1 MEHKMANR
9 RFNGLLWIVLAIL
22 VVALP
27 LAACSSDNTGSND
40 AGGVMTGG

>member
-9 RFNGLLWIVLAIL
+9 RFDGLLWIVLAIL

-27 LAACSSDNTGSND
+27 LAACSSDNTSTAD
-40 AGGVMTGG
+40 ASDTTAG